1 MDASGLLASDE
12 LSSGGGS
19 ANPSPVPYT
28 INTAGSINA
37 SVPTTAAVLQHAP
50 APHDMERG
58 APVPVGATLSQ
69 AMDRPGVTMRQSMRA
84 PFACLCCEPNFD

>member
-1 MDASGLLASDE
+1 M
-12 LSSGGGS
+12 
-19 ANPSPVPYT
+19 
-28 INTAGSINA
+28 
-37 SVPTTAAVLQHAP
+37 AVHDAP

>member
-37 SVPTTAAVLQHAP
+37 SVPTTAAVLQ
-50 APHDMERG
+50 
-58 APVPVGATLSQ
+58 
-69 AMDRPGVTMRQSMRA
+69 
-84 PFACLCCEPNFD
+84 